1 MVETVEKVEID
12 EGWMITI
19 RTIPIIPG
27 VEVKVYD
34 EESAEIVVRG
44 HSLPFGWNEET
55 RQLVEEIDT
64 FESIELLSLLAAN
77 TTD

>member
-1 MVETVEKVEID
+1 MVETIEKVKIEED
-12 EGWMITI
+12 WTITI

-27 VEVKVYD
+27 VSVKVYD
-34 EESAEIVVRG
+34 EEEAEIVIRE
-44 HSLPFGWNEET
+44 HCLPFDWNEET

-77 TTD
+77 ATD